1 MFQETWSKMDEDIS
15 IINQNTR
22 NEYIKNFFK
31 KNFKKLLFIISIF
44 LLILLSFFIYE
55 SLKKNKRYTL
65 AKKYNDIIINNKN
78 YTNPYIIENLKFII
92 DKKDKVYSPLALYY
106 LLDNNY
112 INSQNDINLLFD
124 KIISIKQSNEKKH
137 LIIFKKALFNL
148 DNFTENQMLETLSPV
163 INSDSVWKAHG
174 LLLMAEFYLDKKE
187 LIKSKEFFTKVSE
200 IENLNQSIKQDVQKK
215 LSREFSE

>member
-1 MFQETWSKMDEDIS
+1 MDEDIS

-78 YTNPYIIENLKFII
+78 YTSPYIIENLKFII

-106 LLDNNY
+106 LLENNY

-187 LIKSKEFFTKVSE
+187 FIKSKEFFTKVSE

>member
-1 MFQETWSKMDEDIS
+1 MDEDIS

-78 YTNPYIIENLKFII
+78 YTSQYIIENLKFII

-148 DNFTENQMLETLSPV
+148 DNFTENQMLETLNPV

-187 LIKSKEFFTKVSE
+187 FIKSKEFFTKVSE

>member
-1 MFQETWSKMDEDIS
+1 MDEDIS

-78 YTNPYIIENLKFII
+78 YTSPYIIENLKFII

-124 KIISIKQSNEKKH
+124 KIISIKQSNEKKY

>member
-1 MFQETWSKMDEDIS
+1 MDEDIS

-31 KNFKKLLFIISIF
+31 KNFKKLLSIIIIF

-78 YTNPYIIENLKFII
+78 YTSPYIIENLKFII

-148 DNFTENQMLETLSPV
+148 DNFTENQMLETLNPV

-187 LIKSKEFFTKVSE
+187 FIKSKEFFTKVSE

>member
-1 MFQETWSKMDEDIS
+1 MDEDIS

-78 YTNPYIIENLKFII
+78 YTSPYIIENLKFII

-187 LIKSKEFFTKVSE
+187 LIKSKEFFTKVGE